1 MKRISGAEVERHRH
15 FWHHVRWL
23 RVANYIYMVM
33 THCGQYLL
41 CSCLFVF
48 LVTSYMADLGTP
60 RGYVSLGETESFR
73 LCERPVK
80 NEPAGNRNR
89 DVSDKPERLG
99 YLAVKTVIVNVD
111 I

>member
-1 MKRISGAEVERHRH
+1 
-15 FWHHVRWL
+15 
-23 RVANYIYMVM
+23 MVM